1 MLSMQTN
8 ITQHI
13 KKKKENVT
21 HMETV
26 TKVADDVGPPYDKVN
41 LPQDFSISSNLQT
54 ST

>member
-13 KKKKENVT
+13 KKTGKCDLYGDCD
-21 HMETV
+21 
-26 TKVADDVGPPYDKVN
+26 KVSDVVGPPYDKVN
-41 LPQDFSISSNLQT
+41 LPQDFSISSDLQT